1 MSRECKVLIVDDSDE
16 DVLLLKRGLSRF
28 PHMKVVWRAKDGA
41 EAIGY
46 LGGSGDYSDR
56 EKHPWPDLV
65 LLDLKM
71 PNVDGFEVLEWARGK
86 RPRPLIGVLT
96 SSNNPADL
104 RRAQE
109 LGADMLEMKE
119 FGDGVIDRYLHFL
132 DNLAVQRRML

>member
-41 EAIGY
+41 EAIDY
-46 LGGSGDYSDR
+46 LGGSGEYSDR
-56 EKHPWPDLV
+56 DKHPWPDLV
-65 LLDLKM
+65 LLDLRM
-71 PNVDGFEVLEWARGK
+71 PNADGFLVLEWAQGK

-96 SSNNPADL
+96 SSNNPSDH

-109 LGADMLEMKE
+109 LGADLLETKQ
-119 FGDGVIDRYLHFL
+119 FGNGLI
-132 DNLAVQRRML
+132 